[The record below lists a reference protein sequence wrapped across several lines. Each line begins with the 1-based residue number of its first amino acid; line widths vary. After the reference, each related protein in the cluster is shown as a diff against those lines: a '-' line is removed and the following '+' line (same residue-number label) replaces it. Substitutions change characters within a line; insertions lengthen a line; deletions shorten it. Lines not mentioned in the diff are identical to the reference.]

1 MFQGHSFK
9 TSFVSKAFFIPALVV
24 SSITLTPGG
33 LLSPVIAEAA
43 DTIGSTI
50 TTTIKALQ
58 DAVTAGEK
66 QPAAEVD
73 ATLRKIL
80 APVFDFSEMARSS
93 LGSNWNKG
101 TPEQQKEFVDLFSE
115 RLAKTYLKRIKD
127 NVKDADY
134 HLLKETVDG
143 EHGMVQTTV
152 IDKGDKI
159 RIDYRMINKEG
170 SWRVYDVVIE
180 SVGLVTNFRNEFG
193 AIVRKEGF
201 DGLLKR
207 LRDKVAES
215 KAS

>member
-9 TSFVSKAFFIPALVV
+9 TSFVSMALSIPALMV

-43 DTIGSTI
+43 DTVGSTI
-50 TTTIKALQ
+50 TITIKALQ

-159 RIDYRMINKEG
+159 RIDYRMIHKEG

-193 AIVRKEGF
+193 TIVRKEGF